1 MRRRINTHSLCAKPF
16 FLSFFSLLDEKKNT
30 TTTSTTITSN
40 TTLLGSIAE
49 TTTTTT
55 TTKAM
60 NTKTN
65 GFSINR
71 DDDDFDDD
79 ANEDDEGEKRRT
91 TTTTPTKPPMIL
103 EGTGRTT
110 EDATTRGPPR
120 SPPRSPPLKVVAT
133 SAEGREKKEFHVK
146 SRVSAKASFDGNVHP
161 ATVVEI
167 QRGRRTQKNDQQQE
181 EEEEEGEIEKYYI
194 HYEKF
199 DKRLDEWVS
208 AENVHEYIGDGLFDE
223 REAQNGGGGGGA
235 GNVTG
240 ASGLGINTTNNESTP
255 HSATNQLSLSNKNS
269 TGEGTRKLTRT
280 MKRRY
285 NEIHNVD
292 GVSVEDLPR
301 IEQLAEKE
309 HEEKTK
315 MKNIRCVQF
324 GKYEMDAWYYSP
336 YPEITGQC
344 DMLYVC
350 PFCMK
355 YMRKPKT
362 MQKHKKEC
370 AFTHPPGRKIYEHEK
385 ANDEQTTICFWEVD
399 GKKAKTYCQNLCL
412 VAKLFLDHK
421 TLYYDVEPFN
431 FYIMTECENSSSS
444 NSNNNNNN
452 NNRNSK
458 EKGEEEDDRVHVP
471 VGYFSKEK
479 HSAEEYNLA
488 CILTLPSHQ
497 RRGYGS
503 FLIAMSYELS
513 KRECKFGTPERPL
526 SDLGRVSYRSYW
538 SKHIL
543 EAMRGHKNMNGLTIR
558 ELSAKTMFRESDVTS
573 ALQSLNML
581 KYWKG
586 QHIISAT
593 PKIVETHLQSFSK
606 TTTTNRSNLRFEPS
620 FVNWQPPA
628 ASEPLNPK
636 KK

>member
-1 MRRRINTHSLCAKPF
+1 M
-16 FLSFFSLLDEKKNT
+16 T
-30 TTTSTTITSN
+30 TD
-40 TTLLGSIAE
+40 
-49 TTTTTT
+49 
-55 TTKAM
+55 
-60 NTKTN
+60 
-65 GFSINR
+65 F

-79 ANEDDEGEKRRT
+79 DDGAKKTVELISEGPQALMGEEK
-91 TTTTPTKPPMIL
+91 TPAPT
-103 EGTGRTT
+103 
-110 EDATTRGPPR
+110 
-120 SPPRSPPLKVVAT
+120 PPLVYDNTINSNNVEPSSSQPEQQQQQQQQQGNNKDDDDDDDDNDDQKT
-133 SAEGREKKEFHVK
+133 NCHHQEEEEKNKKNKEFPIK
-146 SRVSAKASFDGNVHP
+146 SKVSAKASFDGHLHP

-167 QRGRRTQKNDQQQE
+167 QRRNSTKKKDFDDG
-181 EEEEEGEIEKYYI
+181 EGEIEKYYI
-194 HYEKF
+194 HYDKF

-208 AENVHEYIGDGLFDE
+208 AENVHDYTAAGDGLFDE
-223 REAQNGGGGGGA
+223 SEAQNGGVAGSANKMMTTQTNGA
-235 GNVTG
+235 V
-240 ASGLGINTTNNESTP
+240 NTNGESTP
-255 HSATNQLSLSNKNS
+255 HSATNPLLSSNNKNS
-269 TGEGTRKLTRT
+269 HSEGTTTRKLTRT

-301 IEQLAEKE
+301 IDQLAEKE

-315 MKNIRCVQF
+315 MKNIQCVQF

-350 PFCMK
+350 PYCMK

-362 MQKHKKEC
+362 MQKHQKEC
-370 AFTHPPGRKIYEHEK
+370 TITHPPGKKIYEHEN
-385 ANDEQTTICFWEVD
+385 ANDEQTTICFWEID
-399 GKKAKTYCQNLCL
+399 GKEAKTYCQNLCL

-431 FYIMTECENSSSS
+431 FYVMTECKSSSS
-444 NSNNNNNN
+444 DTHRNSN
-452 NNRNSK
+452 
-458 EKGEEEDDRVHVP
+458 EKDTMKKKDNRVHVP

-479 HSAEEYNLA
+479 QSAEEYNLA

-503 FLIAMSYELS
+503 FLISMSYELS
-513 KRECKFGTPERPL
+513 KREGKFGTPERPL

-543 EAMRGHKNMNGLTIR
+543 EAMRGHKNMNGLTVR
-558 ELSAKTMFRESDVTS
+558 DLSMKTMFRESDVTS
-573 ALQSLNML
+573 ALQSLNLL

-586 QHIISAT
+586 QHIVSAT

-620 FVNWQPPA
+620 FVTWQPSA
-628 ASEPLNPK
+628 ASEPLGNK

>member
-1 MRRRINTHSLCAKPF
+1 MENVAVATAGPQQQQQQQQQQQEQQLNATREEKGEEKLALNATAAKNG
-16 FLSFFSLLDEKKNT
+16 DDDGVIHEVAEKLGVARGEGEKEKEEAKT
-30 TTTSTTITSN
+30 PAQKTSPPI
-40 TTLLGSIAE
+40 IAE
-49 TTTTTT
+49 PPLKSRSSEPEANETAATTTT
-55 TTKAM
+55 TTKP
-60 NTKTN
+60 NDIVEEGKETKKTKTQ
-65 GFSINR
+65 FAINS
-71 DDDDFDDD
+71 
-79 ANEDDEGEKRRT
+79 K
-91 TTTTPTKPPMIL
+91 
-103 EGTGRTT
+103 
-110 EDATTRGPPR
+110 
-120 SPPRSPPLKVVAT
+120 
-133 SAEGREKKEFHVK
+133 
-146 SRVSAKASFDGNVHP
+146 VSAKASFDGHLHP
-161 ATVVEI
+161 GTVVEI
-167 QRGRRTQKNDQQQE
+167 QRRSAKKKGDDVQKE
-181 EEEEEGEIEKYYI
+181 EEEEIEKYYI

-208 AENVHEYIGDGLFDE
+208 AENVRDYTAAMGDGLFDE
-223 REAQNGGGGGGA
+223 SEAQNGIASANKMTSANGA
-235 GNVTG
+235 T
-240 ASGLGINTTNNESTP
+240 NTNGESTP
-255 HSATNQLSLSNKNS
+255 HSTTNPFLSSNNRNS
-269 TGEGTRKLTRT
+269 HSEETTTRKLTRT

-301 IEQLAEKE
+301 IDQLAEKE

-315 MKNIRCVQF
+315 MKNIQCVQF

-336 YPEITGQC
+336 YPEINGQC

-350 PFCMK
+350 PYCMK
-355 YMRKPKT
+355 YMRKQKT
-362 MQKHKKEC
+362 MQKHREEC
-370 AFTHPPGRKIYEHEK
+370 TFTHPPGKKIYEHEN
-385 ANDEQTTICFWEVD
+385 ANDEQTTICFWEID
-399 GKKAKTYCQNLCL
+399 GKEAKTYCQNLCL

-431 FYIMTECENSSSS
+431 FYVMTECNSSSS
-444 NSNNNNNN
+444 DAHF
-452 NNRNSK
+452 RNSGG
-458 EKGEEEDDRVHVP
+458 EKDAEKDNRVHVP

-503 FLIAMSYELS
+503 FLISMSYELS
-513 KRECKFGTPERPL
+513 KREGKFGTPERPL

-543 EAMRGHKNMNGLTIR
+543 EAMRGHKSMNGLTIR
-558 ELSAKTMFRESDVTS
+558 DLSMKTMFRESDVTS
-573 ALQSLNML
+573 ALQSLNLL

-586 QHIISAT
+586 QHIVSAT
-593 PKIVETHLQSFSK
+593 PKIVETHLQSFRK

-628 ASEPLNPK
+628 ASEPLNNK

>member
-1 MRRRINTHSLCAKPF
+1 MGRSI
-16 FLSFFSLLDEKKNT
+16 
-30 TTTSTTITSN
+30 
-40 TTLLGSIAE
+40 IAE

-55 TTKAM
+55 IQTTTTEKGGGGGGGECGSGKKNAATTPFT
-60 NTKTN
+60 NTPKTN
-65 GFSINR
+65 GGGCNR
-71 DDDDFDDD
+71 DDDDFEED
-79 ANEDDEGEKRRT
+79 ANEDDEGEKA
-91 TTTTPTKPPMIL
+91 TTTPTKKPLIL
-103 EGTGRTT
+103 ESEGTGRTT

-120 SPPRSPPLKVVAT
+120 SSSSPPPSLKVAT
-133 SAEGREKKEFHVK
+133 SAEGREKKEFHIK

-167 QRGRRTQKNDQQQE
+167 QRRRTQKNDQQQ
-181 EEEEEGEIEKYYI
+181 EEGEIEKYYI

-223 REAQNGGGGGGA
+223 REAQNGGGGA

-431 FYIMTECENSSSS
+431 FYIVTECENSSSS
-444 NSNNNNNN
+444 NSNNNNN